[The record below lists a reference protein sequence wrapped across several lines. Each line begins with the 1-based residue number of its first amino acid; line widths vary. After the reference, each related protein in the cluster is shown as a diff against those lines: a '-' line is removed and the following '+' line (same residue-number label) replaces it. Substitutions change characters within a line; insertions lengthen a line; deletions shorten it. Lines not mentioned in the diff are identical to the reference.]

1 MYEFRSSLVT
11 IFPPT
16 VTDILDILLLTFVIY
31 KIIQFMKETRAGV
44 LIKGIIL
51 LVLTYAAVELLQM
64 HVMSWLFGR
73 IFNLGIL
80 AIIILFQPEI
90 RRTIEKFGN
99 AGVSTLMNLSLNS
112 SDKGES
118 DWNAA
123 IDSVCDACEDFH
135 KDNVGALIVFERE
148 TKLGEYIS
156 SGTVINAV
164 PSKELL
170 ENIFFKNS
178 PLHDGAVIVREGEL
192 LAAGCFLPKP
202 QNDDLIEKS
211 LGSRHRAAIG
221 MSENSD
227 AVIVVVSEENGGI
240 SLAENGELT
249 RNIRTRDELKSML
262 RTRILPKKIHPVK
275 KTDAKQ
281 VKA

>member
-1 MYEFRSSLVT
+1 MQKKNRKVIISL
-11 IFPPT
+11 IT
-16 VTDILDILLLTFVIY
+16 V
-31 KIIQFMKETRAGV
+31 G
-44 LIKGIIL
+44 
-51 LVLTYAAVELLQM
+51 
-64 HVMSWLFGR
+64 
-73 IFNLGIL
+73 
-80 AIIILFQPEI
+80 IIILVWFLV
-90 RRTIEKFGN
+90 T
-99 AGVSTLMNLSLNS
+99 
-112 SDKGES
+112 
-118 DWNAA
+118 
-123 IDSVCDACEDFH
+123 
-135 KDNVGALIVFERE
+135 NVGNVSE
-148 TKLGEYIS
+148 
-156 SGTVINAV
+156 VI
-164 PSKELL
+164 
-170 ENIFFKNS
+170 
-178 PLHDGAVIVREGEL
+178 
-192 LAAGCFLPKP
+192 LPKP